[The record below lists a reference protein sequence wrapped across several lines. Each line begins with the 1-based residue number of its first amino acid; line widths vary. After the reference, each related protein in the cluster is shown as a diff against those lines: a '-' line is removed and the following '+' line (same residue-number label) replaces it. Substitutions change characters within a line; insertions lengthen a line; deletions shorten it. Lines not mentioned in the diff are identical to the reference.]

1 MSALKNLK
9 FKKIIY
15 PVIFGVFFIG
25 VILIFIYSA
34 KFLVSS
40 IDKSLS
46 LDIQYAS
53 SRIIKIDF
61 EKFYKVAKKMGIEI
75 SKSTIDE
82 QQIDNNNLQETT
94 VVATTTPEII
104 PIVSEVDKTAVKIS
118 VLNST
123 KTKGLA
129 GELKTILENEGFIV
143 GAVGN
148 YDPIQE
154 RTFIKIKESRKDY
167 NPLIKKVIEEKYQ
180 LADDQALNETDIYDI
195 IIIIGN
201 K

>member
-123 KTKGLA
+123 KIKGLA
-129 GELKTILENEGFIV
+129 DELKTILENNGFIV

-180 LADDQALNETDIYDI
+180 LADDQTLSETDVYDI

>member
-123 KTKGLA
+123 KIKGLA
-129 GELKTILENEGFIV
+129 DELKTILENNGFIV

>member
-61 EKFYKVAKKMGIEI
+61 EKF
-75 SKSTIDE
+75 
-82 QQIDNNNLQETT
+82 
-94 VVATTTPEII
+94 
-104 PIVSEVDKTAVKIS
+104 
-118 VLNST
+118 
-123 KTKGLA
+123 
-129 GELKTILENEGFIV
+129 
-143 GAVGN
+143 
-148 YDPIQE
+148 
-154 RTFIKIKESRKDY
+154 
-167 NPLIKKVIEEKYQ
+167 
-180 LADDQALNETDIYDI
+180 
-195 IIIIGN
+195 
-201 K
+201 

>member
-123 KTKGLA
+123 KIKGLA
-129 GELKTILENEGFIV
+129 DELKTILENNGFIV

-148 YDPIQE
+148 YYPIQE